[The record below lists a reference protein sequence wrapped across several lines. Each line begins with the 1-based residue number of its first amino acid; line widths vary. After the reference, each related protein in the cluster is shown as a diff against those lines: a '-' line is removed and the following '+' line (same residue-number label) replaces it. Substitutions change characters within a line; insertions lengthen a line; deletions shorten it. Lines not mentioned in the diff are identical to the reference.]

1 MNSVFGRRA
10 NIDVDDDGVD
20 AGAMWSRHYHN
31 NVLLSHLTAANFHKN
46 SHPNVSH
53 YFNPTPL
60 HTMHGYP
67 EYQLKRSI
75 ILKPSFHDRMMQAFL
90 SKSPPPCRHPCP
102 PPCLPPCRP
111 PRPTSWPTCQP
122 PWPP

>member
-53 YFNPTPL
+53 YFRPTPPYNAL
-60 HTMHGYP
+60 FCCVQP
-67 EYQLKRSI
+67 EKRYSTLNNTITAGGSTTPIKHYLGTLKR
-75 ILKPSFHDRMMQAFL
+75 
-90 SKSPPPCRHPCP
+90 
-102 PPCLPPCRP
+102 
-111 PRPTSWPTCQP
+111 
-122 PWPP
+122 